1 MGEPPPALIGPDP
14 AAQTRPKTA
23 TLILATRSSIT
34 SVTSVSCDTPLK
46 ISGGARLASYRLGV
60 GTTGVIFA
68 AIAVAWLAYLVP
80 HLLRR
85 RDGDEQLDDSDPAD
99 RFSDSMRIVR
109 HGTAPLLDHD
119 LEEIAAFEVSTPQTR
134 RAAINDLRRLERL
147 AASRRRRVLLG
158 LMTLLSAAIGFCA
171 VQLIPWWSIAIPSG
185 LLLIFVLVARISVR
199 AMRIKLVARYRGI
212 HHGNNESTIFLSL
225 KDFAKGGADSHLQSG
240 KADLSAKQGALWDP
254 IPITMPTYV
263 SKPLAPRT
271 VRTIDLSGADVAS
284 SANHEVPV
292 TADAP
297 VAASDP
303 SSAVAA
309 GEESPKSASA

>member
-1 MGEPPPALIGPDP
+1 
-14 AAQTRPKTA
+14 
-23 TLILATRSSIT
+23 
-34 SVTSVSCDTPLK
+34 
-46 ISGGARLASYRLGV
+46 V

-80 HLLRR
+80 HFVRR
-85 RDGDEQLDDSDPAD
+85 PEDATELDDSDPAD

-134 RAAINDLRRLERL
+134 RAAVNDLRRLEQL
-147 AASRRRRVLLG
+147 AASRRRRALLG
-158 LMTLLSAAIGFCA
+158 LTALLSAVIGFCA
-171 VQLIPWWSIAIPSG
+171 VQLIPWWSTAIPSG

-199 AMRIKLVARYRGI
+199 AMHTKLAARSRYIR
-212 HHGNNESTIFLSL
+212 HGNNESTIFLSL
-225 KDFAKGGADSHLQSG
+225 KDFPKGGADSHSPSG
-240 KADLSAKQGALWDP
+240 KTDVAAKPGPLWDP

-271 VRTIDLSGADVAS
+271 VRTIDLSGPAVAIS
-284 SANHEVPV
+284 PSPEVPV

-297 VAASDP
+297 AASTDT
-303 SSAVAA
+303 SSDA
-309 GEESPKSASA
+309 GGDETRKSASA